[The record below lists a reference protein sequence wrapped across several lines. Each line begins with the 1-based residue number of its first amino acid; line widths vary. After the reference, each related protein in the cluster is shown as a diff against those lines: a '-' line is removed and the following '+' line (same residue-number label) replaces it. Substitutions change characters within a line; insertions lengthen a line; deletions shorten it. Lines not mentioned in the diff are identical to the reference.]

1 MTTPMSADDQFYREY
16 ILDHY
21 KNPRNFGRLE
31 HPDITHEEDNPLCG
45 DVVGMDFRVK
55 DGMIED
61 VRFHGRGCAI
71 SQASASLLTER
82 LKGMPL
88 DDAKKINKDDVL
100 GELGIEISPARIKC
114 ALLSLKVLKVG
125 AYGLAGDDGRG
136 VIDGDD
142 RTDEAPFRDL
152 KVDDD
157 QEADR
162 RRTTTSWTCART
174 GSGTRATA
182 GRAARRAEPILA
194 NPTGAEVQGRDDLR
208 LRRWAS
214 ARPSRRRWPSRSA

>member
-1 MTTPMSADDQFYREY
+1 MSSTAADDQFYREY

-21 KNPRNFGRLE
+21 KNPRNFGRL
-31 HPDITHEEDNPLCG
+31 PDADISHEEENPLCG
-45 DVVGMDFRVK
+45 DVIGMDLK
-55 DGMIED
+55 LQDGVIED

-125 AYGLAGDDGRG
+125 AYGLAGDD
-136 VIDGDD
+136 DD
-142 RTDEAPFRDL
+142 
-152 KVDDD
+152 
-157 QEADR
+157 
-162 RRTTTSWTCART
+162 
-174 GSGTRATA
+174 
-182 GRAARRAEPILA
+182 
-194 NPTGAEVQGRDDLR
+194 
-208 LRRWAS
+208 
-214 ARPSRRRWPSRSA
+214 